1 MALVML
7 VPVQWGTGFGRG
19 GYCPP
24 GIPAGTDLLG
34 ADAMAGS
41 VNRGRDLVCCHYCG
55 RDTRAA
61 DGICSRCR
69 GVCDYS
75 GLIGRRQLPV
85 TQAKTPFDAAEERSY
100 EPRAAERYH
109 GESIRDDL

>member
-1 MALVML
+1 
-7 VPVQWGTGFGRG
+7 
-19 GYCPP
+19 
-24 GIPAGTDLLG
+24 
-34 ADAMAGS
+34 MAGS
-41 VNRGRDLVCCHYCG
+41 VNRGRALVCCRYCG

-69 GVCDYS
+69 GIADQSEVV
-75 GLIGRRQLPV
+75 GRRQLPV
-85 TQAKTPFDAAEERSY
+85 TSARTPFDAAGEDAC